1 MKTSD
6 SENNGRRCPG
16 CGIAVTRDLKKRR
29 FVRHKEP
36 PPKGSACARNPYGRG
51 EKD

>member
-16 CGIAVTRDLKKRR
+16 CGTATTTDLKKRR
-29 FVRHKEP
+29 FVRHKVP
-36 PPKGSACARNPYGRG
+36 PPKNGPCSQSPYGRG